1 MRISRLVGR
10 VLPLLVIAGIALPAS
25 LGHAASPRGPA
36 KASNGTLV
44 IQLNA
49 DPPSLDPSYST
60 ALVDR
65 QVLNNLCDK
74 LFDLNARGKIVGDL
88 VQRVTTSKNG
98 KTYTLTLHK
107 GIKFTDG
114 TPLDANAVKF
124 NLDRYRQPASLRAL
138 EVQYIQNITVTGKYT
153 LKIALT
159 TPFAP
164 FLSILT
170 DRSGMIVSP
179 KAVQDEGE
187 TGFRNN
193 PVCSGPYKFVDRV
206 KADHIDLTANTHYWK
221 KGLPKTKNLVFKIF
235 TDANSALVNLESGEL
250 DFIIPPPTALAV
262 LKGQK
267 KFTVVNK
274 SSISYFGIYLNV
286 TAAPLNN
293 RDLRQAIDAAVNR
306 KGLARVVY
314 QNTVRAAWSP
324 FGAGV
329 LGHDKNDIAPKPDVK
344 KAKQLVAKSGISNP
358 TFTLKIASGSTIAQ
372 QEAAFIQSN
381 LKLAGIT
388 MNIQPEDFG
397 TLLSDGGKHN
407 FQAMD
412 LGWSG
417 RPDPDQNIYD
427 FFVTGSKNNYE
438 AYSNATVDSLLAK
451 ARKTLKSSKRRALY
465 DQVMSILHKD
475 VPYVFTYHGNNVFAY
490 SSKLTGFEYVPDGI
504 IRAYRISK
512 K

>member
-1 MRISRLVGR
+1 V
-10 VLPLLVIAGIALPAS
+10 
-25 LGHAASPRGPA
+25 
-36 KASNGTLV
+36 
-44 IQLNA
+44 
-49 DPPSLDPSYST
+49 
-60 ALVDR
+60 
-65 QVLNNLCDK
+65 
-74 LFDLNARGKIVGDL
+74 
-88 VQRVTTSKNG
+88 
-98 KTYTLTLHK
+98 YTLTLHK

-114 TPLDANAVKF
+114 TPLNAAAVKF

-138 EVQYIQNITVTGKYT
+138 ELQYVKDITVTGKYS
-153 LKIALT
+153 LKITLS

-193 PVCSGPYKFVDRV
+193 PVCSGPYKYVDRV

-235 TDANSALVNLESGEL
+235 TDANSALVNLQTGQL
-250 DFIIPPPTALAV
+250 DFIGPPPTALSL

-267 KFTVVNK
+267 KYVVVNK
-274 SSISYFGIYLNV
+274 PSISYFGIYLNV
-286 TAAPLNN
+286 TAAPLTN
-293 RDLRQAIDAAVNR
+293 RTLRQAIDAAVDR
-306 KGLARVVY
+306 KGLAKVVY
-314 QNTVRAAWSP
+314 RNTVQPAWSP
-324 FGAGV
+324 FGLGV
-329 LGHDKNDIAPKPDVK
+329 IGHDKNDVAPKQNIA
-344 KAKQLVAKSGISNP
+344 KAKQLVAKSGVSDP

-381 LKLAGIT
+381 LKQAGIT
-388 MNIQPEDFG
+388 MNIQQEDFA

-438 AYSNATVDSLLAK
+438 AYSNPKVDSLLAK
-451 ARKTLKSSKRRALY
+451 ARKTLKAKKRKPLY
-465 DQVMSILHKD
+465 DQVMGILHKD

-490 SSKLTGFEYVPDGI
+490 SSKLTGFKYVPDGI
-504 IRAYRISK
+504 IRAYTITK

>member
-1 MRISRLVGR
+1 MSMYRVVGLVLALF
-10 VLPLLVIAGIALPAS
+10 VVAGVAVPVS
-25 LGHAASPRGPA
+25 TGHAAVSHGSTRM
-36 KASNGTLV
+36 SNGTLT

-49 DPPSLDPSYST
+49 DPPNLDPAYST

-65 QVLNNLCDK
+65 QVLNNICDK
-74 LFDLNARGKIVGDL
+74 LFDLNAKGKIVGDL
-88 VQRVTTSKNG
+88 VQKATISKNG
-98 KTYTLTLHK
+98 LVYTLTLHK

-114 TPLDANAVKF
+114 TPLDASAVKF

-138 EVQYIQNITVTGKYT
+138 EVQYIQDITVVNART
-153 LKIALT
+153 LKITLS

-179 KAVQDEGE
+179 KAVQTEGE
-187 TGFRNN
+187 TGFRND

-235 TDANSALVNLESGEL
+235 TDANAALVNLETGQL
-250 DFIIPPPTALAV
+250 DFIGPPPTALAL

-267 KFTVVNK
+267 KYVLVNK
-274 SSISYFGIYLNV
+274 ASISYFGVYLNV
-286 TAAPLNN
+286 TASPLTN
-293 RDLRQAIDAAVNR
+293 RDLREAIDAAVNR

-314 QNTVRAAWSP
+314 RNTVQPAWSP
-324 FGAGV
+324 FAPGV
-329 LGHDKNDIAPKPDVK
+329 LGHDKNDTAPPPNIK

-358 TFTLKIASGSTIAQ
+358 TFTLKIASGSTIAN

-438 AYSNATVDSLLAK
+438 AYSNSQIDSLLAR
-451 ARKTLKSSKRRALY
+451 ARKISKTTTRKALY
-465 DQVMSILHKD
+465 DRVMSILHKD

-490 SSKLTGFEYVPDGI
+490 SSKLTGFQYVPDGI
-504 IRAYRISK
+504 IRAYLITK

>member
-1 MRISRLVGR
+1 V
-10 VLPLLVIAGIALPAS
+10 
-25 LGHAASPRGPA
+25 
-36 KASNGTLV
+36 
-44 IQLNA
+44 
-49 DPPSLDPSYST
+49 
-60 ALVDR
+60 
-65 QVLNNLCDK
+65 
-74 LFDLNARGKIVGDL
+74 
-88 VQRVTTSKNG
+88 
-98 KTYTLTLHK
+98 YTLTLHK

-114 TPLDANAVKF
+114 TPLNAAAVKF

-138 EVQYIQNITVTGKYT
+138 ELQYVKDITVTGKYS
-153 LKIALT
+153 LKITLS

-193 PVCSGPYKFVDRV
+193 PVCSGPYKYVDRV

-235 TDANSALVNLESGEL
+235 TDANSALVNLQTGQL
-250 DFIIPPPTALAV
+250 DFIGPPPTALSL

-267 KFTVVNK
+267 KYVVVNK
-274 SSISYFGIYLNV
+274 PSISYFGIYLNV
-286 TAAPLNN
+286 TAAPLTN
-293 RDLRQAIDAAVNR
+293 RTLRQAIDAAVDR
-306 KGLARVVY
+306 KGLAKVVY
-314 QNTVRAAWSP
+314 RNTVQPAWSP
-324 FGAGV
+324 FGLGV
-329 LGHDKNDIAPKPDVK
+329 IGHDKNDVAPKQNIA
-344 KAKQLVAKSGISNP
+344 KAKQLVAKSGVSDP

-381 LKLAGIT
+381 LKQAGIT
-388 MNIQPEDFG
+388 MNIQQEDFA
-397 TLLSDGGKHN
+397 TLLCDGGKHN

-438 AYSNATVDSLLAK
+438 AYSNPKVDSLLAK
-451 ARKTLKSSKRRALY
+451 ARKTLKAKKRKPLY
-465 DQVMSILHKD
+465 DQVMDILHKD

-490 SSKLTGFEYVPDGI
+490 SSKLTGFKYVPDGI
-504 IRAYRISK
+504 IRAYTITK